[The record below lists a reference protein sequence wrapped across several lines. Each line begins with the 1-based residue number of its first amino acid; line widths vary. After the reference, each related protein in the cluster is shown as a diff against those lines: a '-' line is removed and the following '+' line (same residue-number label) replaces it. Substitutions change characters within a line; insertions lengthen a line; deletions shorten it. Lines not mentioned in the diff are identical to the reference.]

1 MTQGRGTLGHMSRIF
16 GGMTGNRHRGVAG
29 RAQQV
34 DKMRD
39 FGSMRVDKLLST
51 FGLATRSRSKQFL
64 KEIGVSLLSDP
75 EKFLTGATRVNP
87 QEVLIGGE
95 PLLIPRPLHIM
106 LNKPVDYICSH
117 EEEPSIYSLIPAE
130 FTWRLPKLASAGR
143 LDRMSSGLLILS
155 QSGPLIHRLIS
166 PKHHCERQYRVEVD
180 TPLDIDSQAE
190 KIAFEQGSI
199 AIRDR
204 KTNELVKCMPARLE
218 YIDSTTARVWLNE
231 GRYHQLRRMFQTLG
245 KTVVGIHRESM
256 GVVSL
261 DPNLAPGEW
270 RELSEDELRQLT

>member
-1 MTQGRGTLGHMSRIF
+1 MAPQHCGLSERYAVFLLFLIPQSCSMTQGRGTLGHMSRIF

-106 LNKPVDYICSH
+106 LNKPAANL
-117 EEEPSIYSLIPAE
+117 PSPLS
-130 FTWRLPKLASAGR
+130 RLHMLP
-143 LDRMSSGLLILS
+143 
-155 QSGPLIHRLIS
+155 
-166 PKHHCERQYRVEVD
+166 
-180 TPLDIDSQAE
+180 
-190 KIAFEQGSI
+190 
-199 AIRDR
+199 
-204 KTNELVKCMPARLE
+204 
-218 YIDSTTARVWLNE
+218 
-231 GRYHQLRRMFQTLG
+231 
-245 KTVVGIHRESM
+245 
-256 GVVSL
+256 
-261 DPNLAPGEW
+261 
-270 RELSEDELRQLT
+270 